1 MTGAGMLVAAVIVLG
16 GYAVL
21 LHQSRNR
28 PGAAPLPLAVFPLA
42 LLFLIT
48 PVPLVALQT
57 IRDFRAAASNGHAD
71 LKDAG
76 VLAYGILR
84 PLGFGC
90 FGFLGA
96 LGVAAGLYL
105 FGGDVQEFQ
114 EKEAPNGRGKGHAW
128 TVWILCLSLLL
139 ILPAGAL
146 VYLMREAA
154 SVLVEVRLAMTP
166 PDPQPLV
173 AGMDLRQVSEFIGQ
187 RLVLGSI
194 GGASLTMVVAGAAI
208 ASIVAHRY
216 STHSAALDRLSKA
229 VTVSAGIFGILTL
242 FVLTFD
248 IRSFARLAP

>member
-42 LLFLIT
+42 LLFVIT
-48 PVPLVALQT
+48 PVPLVALQA
-57 IRDFRAAASNGHAD
+57 IREFQAVGSSGPAGASDVAA
-71 LKDAG
+71 
-76 VLAYGILR
+76 LAQGMLR

-90 FGFLGA
+90 VGFLGA
-96 LGVAAGLYL
+96 LGVAAGIHL
-105 FGGDVQEFQ
+105 FGGELP
-114 EKEAPNGRGKGHAW
+114 ELEEEASPNPRGDRHAW
-128 TVWILCLSLLL
+128 TVWILCLAIFL
-139 ILPAGAL
+139 ILPVGAL

-154 SVLVEVRLAMTP
+154 SVIVEARLAVTP
-166 PDPQPLV
+166 SNPQPLI
-173 AGMDLRQVSEFIGQ
+173 AGMELSQVSEFLAQ
-187 RLVLGSI
+187 RLVLGSL

-216 STHSAALDRLSKA
+216 STRSAALDRVSKA
-229 VTVSAGIFGILTL
+229 VTVSAGILGILTL